1 VGGTQSSGL
10 IKGYEPTVKVA
21 ESPVMREVKR
31 QVGYIVQQV

>member
-1 VGGTQSSGL
+1 MGGTQLAGL
-10 IKGYEPTVKVA
+10 IKSYEPTVKVA